1 MDCIVRRSFVVFKER
16 NSAAAEGSMDYIV
29 TGAVDGL
36 VKVWTF
42 KNDCLELKH
51 KLEGHSLGVV
61 SVAINS
67 DSTSCFLVDCDI
79 VESCREII
87 TF

>member
-67 DSTSCFLVDCDI
+67 DSTKTLLCSVLQGVD
-79 VESCREII
+79 ERLQ
-87 TF
+87 